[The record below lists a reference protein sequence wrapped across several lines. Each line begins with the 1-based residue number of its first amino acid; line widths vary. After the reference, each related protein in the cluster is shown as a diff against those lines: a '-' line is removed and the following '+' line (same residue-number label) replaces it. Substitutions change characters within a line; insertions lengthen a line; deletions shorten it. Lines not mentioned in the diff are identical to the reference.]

1 MHRNLVPRITGWA
14 AMNRESAC
22 PGDAPS
28 AMDVPRGPAA
38 DAPGRA
44 MSRLPQIDVLRGLAA
59 LGVFAFHVSG
69 AVGFPKR
76 TLPPFELFGQTWAR
90 IPSILSF
97 GATGVSLFFV
107 LSGFCLT
114 LAPMRQSA
122 ARIQIG
128 AYALD
133 RIARIYPAY
142 CVAVLFSAWI
152 TNIRGIPWSIPELLG
167 HLFFL
172 QGGVQQWALSLNG
185 ALWSMSTE
193 AQFYLVFPLLFL
205 AIVRFTWPITVVAV
219 AALVLAFRLYVTNMP
234 SAMNEVGGIG
244 TSAFLMNNLPGRLL
258 EFVLGMGLAGF
269 WVAERGALSR
279 WSTLLLAPATAL
291 GLWARGW
298 GPAWLAEP
306 MTGIMYAAITGFA
319 VTHFAALRS
328 ESLWAAFGR
337 SSYSF
342 FLLHLPIVSLVADYL
357 TWPADS
363 RPYAHFLALFVISVA
378 LTLPLSLGLYRFV
391 ELPLWRRARSHRR

>member
-1 MHRNLVPRITGWA
+1 M
-14 AMNRESAC
+14 
-22 PGDAPS
+22 DFPS
-28 AMDVPRGPAA
+28 ASAVAA
-38 DAPGRA
+38 PELAI
-44 MSRLPQIDVLRGLAA
+44 SRLPQIDVLRGLAA

-69 AVGFPKR
+69 EAGFPKR
-76 TLPPFELFGQTWAR
+76 TLPPIELFGLTWAQ
-90 IPSILSF
+90 IPSALSF

-107 LSGFCLT
+107 LSGFCLA
-114 LAPMRQSA
+114 LAPMRHSA
-122 ARIQIG
+122 QRIQIS
-128 AYALD
+128 AYARD

-142 CVAVLFSAWI
+142 CIAILFSAWI
-152 TNIRGIPWSIPELLG
+152 TSIRDIPWSIPELFG

-172 QGGVQQWALSLNG
+172 QGVEQQWALSLNG

-205 AIVRFTWPITVVAV
+205 AIVRFTWPVTVVAV
-219 AALVLAFRLYVTNMP
+219 AVLVFAFRLYVTEMP
-234 SAMNEVGGIG
+234 SAMNQAGGIS

-258 EFVLGMGLAGF
+258 EFVMGMGLAGF
-269 WVAERGALSR
+269 WVSERAALSK

-306 MTGIMYAAITGFA
+306 MTGIMYAAMTGFA

-328 ESLWAAFGR
+328 DSIWAAFGR

-342 FLLHLPIVSLVADYL
+342 FLLHLPIVSLVAGYL
-357 TWPADS
+357 AWPVGS
-363 RPYAHFLALFVISVA
+363 RPYAHFLTLFVISMA

-391 ELPLWRRARSHRR
+391 ELPLWRRARSRGR